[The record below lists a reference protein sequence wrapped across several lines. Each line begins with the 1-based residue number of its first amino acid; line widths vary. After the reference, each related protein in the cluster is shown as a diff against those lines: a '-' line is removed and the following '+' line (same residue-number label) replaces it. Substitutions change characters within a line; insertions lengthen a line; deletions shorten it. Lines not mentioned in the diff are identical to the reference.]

1 MAAESSALKPPCRRF
16 PSVFP
21 QTHLACCPVPCS
33 GEFVHQWSFQVL
45 QQGLECRDCSC
56 RAQRVTEGLCC
67 SQGWSAGIAPAGSR
81 GSQRVCAAARVRV
94 QELLLQGTEGHIRVC
109 AAARVGVQGLLLQ
122 GTEGHIRVCAAAR
135 VGVQGL
141 LLQGTEGHRG
151 SHQGLCC
158 SQGWSAGIAPAG
170 SRGSHQGLCCSQ
182 GWSARIAPAG
192 HRGSHQGLCCSQGWS
207 AGIAPA
213 GSRGSHQGL
222 CCSQGWSA
230 GIAPAGHRGSQ
241 RVSEGHI
248 RVCAAATW
256 DIPGVPL
263 GGAVAGLRAAVRH
276 LQQQHSTVQHSHLP
290 HKGDFWGGQ
299 EQGEV
304 SGAVLMVQLGRVAT
318 TEIRVMCKRQ
328 LGKEKINKKFFCFF
342 G

>member
-81 GSQRVCAAARVRV
+81 GAQRVTSGSVLQPGLECRDCSCRAQRVTSGSVLQPGLECRDCSCRAQRDTEGHIRVCAAARVGV
-94 QELLLQGTEGHIRVC
+94 QGLLLQGAEGHIRVC

-141 LLQGTEGHRG
+141 LLQG
-151 SHQGLCC
+151 
-158 SQGWSAGIAPAG
+158 A
-170 SRGSHQGLCCSQ
+170 
-182 GWSARIAPAG
+182 
-192 HRGSHQGLCCSQGWS
+192 
-207 AGIAPA
+207 
-213 GSRGSHQGL
+213 
-222 CCSQGWSA
+222 
-230 GIAPAGHRGSQ
+230 
-241 RVSEGHI
+241 EGHI
-248 RVCAAATW
+248 RVCAAARVGVQGLLLQGTEGHRGSVLQ
-256 DIPGVPL
+256 PGLECRDCSCREQRVTSGSVLQPPGTSL
-263 GGAVAGLRAAVRH
+263 VSLWEELWQGSELLSDTSNSSTAQCSTPISPTKGIFGVAKSRVR
-276 LQQQHSTVQHSHLP
+276 SV
-290 HKGDFWGGQ
+290 
-299 EQGEV
+299 
-304 SGAVLMVQLGRVAT
+304 VLYSWYS
-318 TEIRVMCKRQ
+318 
-328 LGKEKINKKFFCFF
+328 
-342 G
+342 

>member
-56 RAQRVTEGLCC
+56 RAQRGAEGH
-67 SQGWSAGIAPAGSR
+67 R
-81 GSQRVCAAARVRV
+81 GSVLQPGLECRNCSCRAQRVTSGSVLQPGLECRDCSCRAQRVTSGSV
-94 QELLLQGTEGHIRVC
+94 LQPGLECRDCSCRAQRDTEGHIRVC

-122 GTEGHIRVCAAAR
+122 GAE
-135 VGVQGL
+135 
-141 LLQGTEGHRG
+141 
-151 SHQGLCC
+151 
-158 SQGWSAGIAPAG
+158 
-170 SRGSHQGLCCSQ
+170 
-182 GWSARIAPAG
+182 G

-241 RVSEGHI
+241 RVCAAARVGVQGLLLQGAEGHI

>member
-81 GSQRVCAAARVRV
+81 GAQRVTSGSVLQPGLECRDCSCRAQRVTSGSVLQPGLECRDCSCRAQRDTEGHIRVCAAARVGV
-94 QELLLQGTEGHIRVC
+94 QGLLLQGAEGHIRVC

-141 LLQGTEGHRG
+141 LLQGAE
-151 SHQGLCC
+151 
-158 SQGWSAGIAPAG
+158 
-170 SRGSHQGLCCSQ
+170 
-182 GWSARIAPAG
+182 
-192 HRGSHQGLCCSQGWS
+192 
-207 AGIAPA
+207 
-213 GSRGSHQGL
+213 
-222 CCSQGWSA
+222 
-230 GIAPAGHRGSQ
+230 GHRGSQ
-241 RVSEGHI
+241 RVCAAARVGVQGLLLQGAEGHI